1 MTWRLLQLAF
11 PIVFIGIAFY
21 FYRSHR
27 DLLVYFRKQMAVSP
41 AGRRFIVLATMLV
54 LIVYHFVALC
64 GTSGVLELL
73 PSSIWVGLMFSQ
85 KYGESIIRF
94 FQGRRNRYCAF
105 VLILAA
111 FFLPAT
117 TPMAVTMMVLLV
129 TSWILPTKEEMDAAC
144 ERGDIPDIIGET
156 VEGLTN
162 EMLAIHARMFPE
174 EVDDAEEVSDV
185 DTETI
190 HAESLD
196 EPEMVEDVNDVSSPS
211 NSPSERAIHN
221 QEMREK
227 ERKHR
232 HSRAKRRARRAKNG
246 R

>member
-1 MTWRLLQLAF
+1 MTWTLLQLAF
-11 PIVFIGIAFY
+11 PLVFLGIALH

-41 AGRRFIVLATMLV
+41 SGRRFVVLATVIGL
-54 LIVYHFVALC
+54 LVYHFVALC
-64 GTSGVLELL
+64 GTADTTQLV
-73 PSSIWVGLMFSQ
+73 PSSILVGLMFSQ
-85 KYGESIIRF
+85 KFGECIIRF
-94 FQGRRNRYCAF
+94 FQGKRRRYCIF
-105 VLILAA
+105 VITLAA

-117 TPMAVTMMVLLV
+117 NPLAVTMMVLIV
-129 TSWILPTKEEMDAAC
+129 TSWLFPTKEQMDAAC
-144 ERGDIPDIIGET
+144 EQGDTPDIIGET

-162 EMLAIHARMFPE
+162 EMLNIHARWFPE
-174 EVDDAEEVSDV
+174 EIEDAEEVTDV

-190 HAESLD
+190 PAEPLEES
-196 EPEMVEDVNDVSSPS
+196 ETEEDVNDVSSPS
-211 NSPSERAIHN
+211 HLLSERAIHN

-227 ERKHR
+227 ERKHK